1 MDGSLFSYDLAI
13 YITTINQRVVARA
26 LQGVSNKLGSGEG
39 LTFSPNKTVSMIF
52 RKRRKSNEEPM
63 EIMLRTENM
72 PSKERTQFYG

>member
-1 MDGSLFSYDLAI
+1 MA
-13 YITTINQRVVARA
+13 TRA
-26 LQGVSNKLGSGEG
+26 LQGMTNKLDAWAAERG

-52 RKRRKSNEEPM
+52 RKRNEKPM